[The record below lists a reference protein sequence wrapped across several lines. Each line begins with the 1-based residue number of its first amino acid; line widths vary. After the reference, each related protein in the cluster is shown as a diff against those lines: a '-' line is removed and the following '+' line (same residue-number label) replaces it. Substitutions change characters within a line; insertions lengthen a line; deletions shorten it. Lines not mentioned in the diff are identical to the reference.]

1 MDAIKAEIT
10 ARKKRKLQSESS
22 PKQEGKGRLEDSTSK
37 QVSTN
42 DAHQK
47 YIRRGDNHEV
57 RPENNGT
64 EERVL
69 VEGDLAKEEN
79 KKRIEQVKD
88 KTSDVYGEPA
98 SYVEKEERFNISN
111 EEAIRRLRQKGEP
124 IRLFGESD
132 KERRLRLRSLE
143 LIEQRGEKMGQNDFM
158 KALRGAESSALSND
172 LFDQRSPQST
182 AKSTLEKTK
191 ESSSTSMPK
200 EVEEQREGVGMN
212 TVLDLNLI
220 KKDINKVYPIIYYTI
235 KGLLRDWEISLAERP
250 IEVRQSSQGKLVA
263 ATQVQTANYLKP
275 LLKQLR
281 HRSVKPDV
289 LARLAE
295 IVHFVQKRE
304 YRNANDSYLQLS
316 IGNAPWPIGV
326 TMVGIHERSGREKIF
341 SSNVAHVLNDEVSR
355 KYIQS
360 LKRLMTFAQ
369 TRYPPEDIS
378 MLMG

>member
-1 MDAIKAEIT
+1 MDAIKAEIA
-10 ARKKRKLQSESS
+10 ARKKRKLAAEQGEENKGQSEA
-22 PKQEGKGRLEDSTSK
+22 STSK
-37 QVSTN
+37 QVSQ
-42 DAHQK
+42 DAPHK
-47 YIRRGDNHEV
+47 YIRRGDSNEAGRAVSPLDAVKSNSKVESDVNTSKNTRQEHQETA
-57 RPENNGT
+57 NGT
-64 EERVL
+64 T
-69 VEGDLAKEEN
+69 DAS
-79 KKRIEQVKD
+79 
-88 KTSDVYGEPA
+88 TPSD
-98 SYVEKEERFNISN
+98 EKEERFNISN

-158 KALRGAESSALSND
+158 KALRGAESSAISND
-172 LFDQRSPQST
+172 LFAQGGSSISSP
-182 AKSTLEKTK
+182 KSTTENVGDGASTNK
-191 ESSSTSMPK
+191 EGD
-200 EVEEQREGVGMN
+200 EQREGVGMN
-212 TVLDLNLI
+212 SVLDLNLI
-220 KKDINKVYPIIYYTI
+220 KKDINKVYPIIYYTL
-235 KGLLRDWEISLAERP
+235 KGLMRDWETSLAERP
-250 IEVRQSSQGKLVA
+250 IEIRQSSQGKLVA
-263 ATQVQTANYLKP
+263 ATQVQTADYMKP

-295 IVHFVQKRE
+295 IVHYVQKRE

-369 TRYPPEDIS
+369 TRYPPKDIS

>member
-1 MDAIKAEIT
+1 MDAIKAEIA
-10 ARKKRKLQSESS
+10 ARKKRKLASEQ
-22 PKQEGKGRLEDSTSK
+22 QEEESGTSK
-37 QVSTN
+37 QQVSN
-42 DAHQK
+42 DTRQK
-47 YIRRGDNHEV
+47 YVRRGESI
-57 RPENNGT
+57 
-64 EERVL
+64 EERRADSPL
-69 VEGDLAKEEN
+69 KSEKSSSSKEE
-79 KKRIEQVKD
+79 
-88 KTSDVYGEPA
+88 SDSTGKEHQNIPNETTDTPKVPE
-98 SYVEKEERFNISN
+98 EKEERFNIST

-158 KALRGAESSALSND
+158 KALRGAESSAISND
-172 LFDQRSPQST
+172 LLNN
-182 AKSTLEKTK
+182 AKSSLKSTSEEVK
-191 ESSSTSMPK
+191 EGSSTNK
-200 EVEEQREGVGMN
+200 EEDDGQREGVGMN
-212 TVLDLNLI
+212 SVLDLNLI
-220 KKDINKVYPIIYYTI
+220 KKDINKVYPIIYYTL
-235 KGLLRDWEISLAERP
+235 KGLMRDWETSLAERP
-250 IEVRQSSQGKLVA
+250 IEIRQSSQGKLVA
-263 ATQVQTANYLKP
+263 ATQVQTADYMKP

-295 IVHFVQKRE
+295 IIHYVQKRE

-369 TRYPPEDIS
+369 TRYPPKDVS